1 MASPG
6 VAEQTYA
13 EQDQMTKLNGVL
25 SRHGI
30 TIADANDLV
39 LLQGYE
45 IVVIADDSGSM
56 TLSSVP
62 QAERRLG
69 QREPSRWEE
78 LCGTL
83 RMVVEL
89 ATIFDADGVDIH
101 FLNRPALTHLR
112 SRDDPQ
118 LDTALQRPPSGGTP
132 LTETLRNVLT
142 AHAAD
147 PSEKPVLIIIATDG
161 MPNGGPA
168 PFKQIIVDAIRK
180 RFGQTIFK
188 FQILACTDD
197 DTQVGWLNQFDEEF
211 AEVDVTDDYHSEKQE
226 VLRTGK
232 CPTFKR
238 SDWII
243 KALLGPISNKFD
255 SWDEPNGPGRQQHT
269 PAYHNNHAKP
279 AQNKKEGCGC
289 VLA

>member
-1 MASPG
+1 
-6 VAEQTYA
+6 
-13 EQDQMTKLNGVL
+13 MTKLNGVL

-62 QAERRLG
+62 DGQRQLG

-132 LTETLRNVLT
+132 LTETLQKVLS
-142 AHAAD
+142 AHSE
-147 PSEKPVLIIIATDG
+147 SEKPVLFVIATDG
-161 MPNGGPA
+161 MPNGGIQRL
-168 PFKQIIVDAIRK
+168 KNVISEAISRPG
-180 RFGQTIFK
+180 RTFK

-197 DTQVGWLNQFDEEF
+197 DTQVGWLNEFDREYK
-211 AEVDVTDDYHSEKQE
+211 EVDVTDDYHSEKQE

-232 CPTFKR
+232 CPSFKR

-255 SWDEPNGPGRQQHT
+255 SWDEAKRANAPPPFKGASSSQQPQST
-269 PAYHNNHAKP
+269 
-279 AQNKKEGCGC
+279 KKDGCC
-289 VLA
+289 TIA